1 MRAADV
7 PDVARI
13 ATAIESRRAFEHQN
27 RRPVTPRRNC
37 SAQRGIAA
45 ADDKNVILFCKIDHQ
60 RLSATGFKTRILL
73 LSGRF

>member
-45 ADDKNVILFCKIDHQ
+45 ADDRTSYCFVRSTI
-60 RLSATGFKTRILL
+60 SASAPPVLKRAF
-73 LSGRF
+73 FF